1 MINKVEEAE
10 TQTDDDNPEGE
21 TQTEDKDAE
30 ECGEIILNFS
40 VLMHSKIKSKASNIN
55 NDLRRGEKTNS
66 SEWFI

>member
-10 TQTDDDNPEGE
+10 TQTDDDKPEGE

-40 VLMHSKIKSKASNIN
+40 V
-55 NDLRRGEKTNS
+55 
-66 SEWFI
+66 FIRVVYLTEVLL

>member
-40 VLMHSKIKSKASNIN
+40 V
-55 NDLRRGEKTNS
+55 
-66 SEWFI
+66 FIRVVYLTEVLL